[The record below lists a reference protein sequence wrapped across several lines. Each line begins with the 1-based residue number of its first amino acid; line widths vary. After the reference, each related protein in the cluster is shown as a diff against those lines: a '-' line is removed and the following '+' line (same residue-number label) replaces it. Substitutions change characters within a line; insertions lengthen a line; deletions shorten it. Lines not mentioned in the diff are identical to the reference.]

1 MKLEYQTKLVKFF
14 TKENCPNCPPAKEV
28 AKELLKRGI
37 IVQQFDIDSID
48 GRAEA
53 MFYDVM
59 GTPSTVVVDKEGNE
73 LMSWRGKAPDRQA
86 ILHAFEE

>member
-1 MKLEYQTKLVKFF
+1 
-14 TKENCPNCPPAKEV
+14 
-28 AKELLKRGI
+28 
-37 IVQQFDIDSID
+37 
-48 GRAEA
+48 

-73 LMSWRGKAPDRQA
+73 LMSWRGTAPDRQA